1 MPKRPGSPIESNAPT
16 KITRFFQSKSSV
28 SEQRPVASASGQ
40 SASTSARSKPVT
52 ATKTGDDNDN
62 EDNKEKI
69 EEEVITN
76 EMSSLELSEE
86 DRIENLLNLSSLQSQ
101 DEVKARFEKLAM
113 TLFSNYRLRVSRSK
127 DNAQRKKAAAIAQV
141 EQQAVVAANEEEV
154 EEVEERLDH
163 TDLQI
168 MEMEFYLIS
177 PDVHEDPFCHGSME
191 QVRSGCWYVPVL
203 LNSLYFHVTRF
214 VYSWLTCPS
223 QVLSSCSQV

>member
-1 MPKRPGSPIESNAPT
+1 
-16 KITRFFQSKSSV
+16 
-28 SEQRPVASASGQ
+28 
-40 SASTSARSKPVT
+40 
-52 ATKTGDDNDN
+52 
-62 EDNKEKI
+62 
-69 EEEVITN
+69 
-76 EMSSLELSEE
+76 
-86 DRIENLLNLSSLQSQ
+86 LQSQ

-127 DNAQRKKAAAIAQV
+127 DNVRRKKAAAIAQV
-141 EQQAVVAANEEEV
+141 EQQAEGGVVAANEEEV

-203 LNSLYFHVTRF
+203 LIQYHFM
-214 VYSWLTCPS
+214 
-223 QVLSSCSQV
+223 